1 MLCRWQQQQQWRE
14 ASGGCG
20 DGCAGEGRHPV
31 PRRPAS
37 AVGALRG
44 GDSRPAVEGAAMAGH
59 LRHRRAGRLR
69 VRHRRPRD
77 AGAEGPHQLPLSPQ
91 HGRAAA
97 SGAGCRG

>member
-1 MLCRWQQQQQWRE
+1 
-14 ASGGCG
+14 
-20 DGCAGEGRHPV
+20 
-31 PRRPAS
+31 
-37 AVGALRG
+37 
-44 GDSRPAVEGAAMAGH
+44 MAGH